1 MFRFRAVET
10 ETNKICEIGYN
21 ILALL
26 FVRVLKGC
34 NICFIICMNDLVKFV
49 QYTQLQ
55 MPKTRE
61 ERPKICC
68 NRLNLL
74 TTMIVHVTYPLNQT
88 IK

>member
-1 MFRFRAVET
+1 
-10 ETNKICEIGYN
+10 
-21 ILALL
+21 
-26 FVRVLKGC
+26 
-34 NICFIICMNDLVKFV
+34 MNDLVKFV